1 MARSIRS
8 STTKGRSKGTSVRK
22 TQTFK
27 RTNQQSKAIS
37 QQLPAVAQKV
47 TRSSARL
54 AARTQPV
61 QPRHKAATVAHD
73 QVLQSN
79 PTEDGKKNLS
89 NFIPAS
95 TLARQL
101 SVVDI
106 SKPRTAS
113 LDVPEQGG
121 YDDRGFW
128 RESPSTAEHSILP
141 QQGPKTGKNAVKSHV
156 TVTTAT
162 PMIGSYKRRHLS
174 LPSSS
179 SSSSASLPATDLRTP
194 HLQNLVNNKGTSG
207 CKDNHFFR
215 TQGYTPPSGA
225 IGDPF
230 RIKSL
235 ALPPQSLS
243 HAGVFQPPNCIAAHQ
258 GPMVV
263 PISSSTQTA
272 DTSETGHQVEELSY
286 EDEPSPVK
294 RPITR
299 RSRIRPVEGK
309 LYMISDG
316 EGEEEIQEQEREE
329 GDGNLQPI
337 QPLDLDLSGSVSSSS
352 KWRDPFSYIPAA
364 NTQSAAPLRSHRR
377 SQIRPSL
384 NTPSEL
390 VAHNTTVDEE
400 SPSQIKVGRVE
411 KTSEILL
418 RNASTSVVKATPMSG
433 KRIYGKGRSHI
444 YKVGLPDPVSNGQA
458 ANLTPPAH
466 SPSTHSPSA
475 IGLLR
480 KESVQNDI
488 KVPESLNKAPD
499 RPAVNHSEEGED
511 ELWSD
516 DWPGDLEESPT
527 KRGPLRPVTMV
538 LGNRSPRKRVGE
550 SDSECISDA
559 NNYAKKK
566 QKAEF
571 SNETASSA
579 AQGTPRLRLSRNDS
593 VQIRVQNYIQ
603 VVHSV
608 RPKRS
613 RRNISRR
620 IRPPMGYSL
629 KPFDAIPFSEYIKE
643 YRKNPDMTLF
653 QMPTGLFSSGCFAK
667 RHESKKVSGK
677 FTGRKT
683 PLVLDPSQNDPHW
696 EDEIVFES
704 STRPLQPG
712 RKNNGKAEVSTKR
725 IPRLNLIADPIGH
738 QPQSQLPPGRLSQ
751 RKRRQSV
758 DDACRKILNTG
769 PTKAGHEG
777 RLGSIE
783 FEKLESPSLISSPSR
798 RTVIKDTGYWK
809 ILQQDQP
816 AKRFNAPKKISMAH
830 STSTTGKYQAIPFAC
845 FRICQSITFHL
856 W

>member
-1 MARSIRS
+1 M
-8 STTKGRSKGTSVRK
+8 
-22 TQTFK
+22 
-27 RTNQQSKAIS
+27 
-37 QQLPAVAQKV
+37 
-47 TRSSARL
+47 
-54 AARTQPV
+54 
-61 QPRHKAATVAHD
+61 
-73 QVLQSN
+73 LQSN

-194 HLQNLVNNKGTSG
+194 NLQNLVNNKGTSG

-400 SPSQIKVGRVE
+400 SPSQIKVDRVE

-458 ANLTPPAH
+458 ANLTPPAY

-593 VQIRVQNYIQ
+593 VQIRVQKW
-603 VVHSV
+603 V
-608 RPKRS
+608 
-613 RRNISRR
+613 
-620 IRPPMGYSL
+620 
-629 KPFDAIPFSEYIKE
+629 
-643 YRKNPDMTLF
+643 
-653 QMPTGLFSSGCFAK
+653 PT
-667 RHESKKVSGK
+667 
-677 FTGRKT
+677 
-683 PLVLDPSQNDPHW
+683 
-696 EDEIVFES
+696 
-704 STRPLQPG
+704 
-712 RKNNGKAEVSTKR
+712 
-725 IPRLNLIADPIGH
+725 
-738 QPQSQLPPGRLSQ
+738 
-751 RKRRQSV
+751 
-758 DDACRKILNTG
+758 
-769 PTKAGHEG
+769 
-777 RLGSIE
+777 
-783 FEKLESPSLISSPSR
+783 
-798 RTVIKDTGYWK
+798 
-809 ILQQDQP
+809 
-816 AKRFNAPKKISMAH
+816 
-830 STSTTGKYQAIPFAC
+830 
-845 FRICQSITFHL
+845 
-856 W
+856 